1 MKLIKILLLFPFI
14 ITVACSTLT
23 LKPTN
28 FAWPVEEVLK
38 INDDGRVT
46 EDRYAIEFNTKG
58 IFHEEFND
66 SSAYKNKELRILRN
80 MNGCYFITSEQFKN
94 VYVFKADDGALVLEN
109 KIQVSETGLKNPA
122 LNQREPYV
130 ELIDGTE
137 KLLLTNDGIYRT
149 EK

>member
-1 MKLIKILLLFPFI
+1 
-14 ITVACSTLT
+14 
-23 LKPTN
+23 
-28 FAWPVEEVLK
+28 
-38 INDDGRVT
+38 
-46 EDRYAIEFNTKG
+46 
-58 IFHEEFND
+58 
-66 SSAYKNKELRILRN
+66 

-94 VYVFKADDGALVLEN
+94 VYVFEADDGALVLEN

>member
-1 MKLIKILLLFPFI
+1 MYTPKMQKQMREILPQSHAPALHRAGRRRRLPCYDLS
-14 ITVACSTLT
+14 AGALESGNRA
-23 LKPTN
+23 P
-28 FAWPVEEVLK
+28 A
-38 INDDGRVT
+38 DGT
-46 EDRYAIEFNTKG
+46 EGCWGADHGRSR
-58 IFHEEFND
+58 
-66 SSAYKNKELRILRN
+66 SSDE
-80 MNGCYFITSEQFKN
+80 
-94 VYVFKADDGALVLEN
+94 ADDGALVLEN